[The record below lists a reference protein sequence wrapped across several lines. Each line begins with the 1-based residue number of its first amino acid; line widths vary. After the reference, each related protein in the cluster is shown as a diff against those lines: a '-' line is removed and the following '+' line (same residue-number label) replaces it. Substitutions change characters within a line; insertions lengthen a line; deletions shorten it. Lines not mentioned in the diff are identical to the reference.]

1 MKTLLMIFIILP
13 HILLAGWVKEG
24 NGYIS
29 QDSLPGQKRFLP
41 TENAVI
47 VENKD
52 FVLKYDLTTGEI
64 IKRIDIVETNSN
76 YKMAV
81 ANDDLSQV
89 YILTEDDKNDSSTSY
104 NHFLIVKLEDYIT
117 RKVYLVDSIPI
128 PSGVH
133 DLVELNSY
141 IFYYNQKIFYSIRNS
156 TTAPYYRTNESLLRV
171 YKATNSDTLEQ
182 IVLYGGII
190 DSYSLL
196 NPFHEISFFSNYKSN
211 IRTKGSD
218 KETYLNQ
225 LLFYN
230 DNNEKVYSFIT
241 SEGYRSFSNIVNGKT
256 TKNYIYSFE
265 GKLILTSLNKYNAKN
280 LNYGIST
287 PITFTKNDNYFLVA
301 YPFIDQPYQN
311 GISIQTLEGEV
322 IYRDTI
328 PTNIPR
334 QIVFDDG
341 KTFYFSKNDRL
352 FKYSPEFLKS
362 SNLKAIM
369 KEIKDTIYLG
379 EVLQLYSL
387 SMGSP
392 NEIKWY
398 LDDILVSESQIYDI
412 SISSAGNHTIKL
424 VVNNEELIDSISQDV
439 YVEKLDIDITKA
451 LDFEI
456 EILTKNPLVLRFIV
470 PEIYNYKSYYW
481 NFGDGASVA
490 GKKVKY
496 KYQDTGTYSVT
507 LTAIR
512 EDGTFVQEIKADVVS
527 SNDNVIDYTKPLFE
541 KFNLR
546 DDKRFYFKPLKTL
559 NNVHIRVF
567 DKNKIL
573 LFDEEYKILSKG
585 EINSI
590 TPPVDSTY
598 TIQLETSS
606 GEVYEY

>member
-1 MKTLLMIFIILP
+1 MKTILMIFIILP

-41 TENAVI
+41 AENAVI
-47 VENKD
+47 VENKN

-64 IKRIDIVETNSN
+64 IKRIDIVETDST

-89 YILTEDDKNDSSTSY
+89 YILTEDDRNDSSTSY
-104 NHFLIVKLEDYIT
+104 NHILTVKLEDYIT
-117 RKVYLVDSIPI
+117 RKIYLVDSIPI
-128 PSGVH
+128 PSDSYDYV
-133 DLVELNSY
+133 VLNTH
-141 IFYYNQKIFYSIRNS
+141 IFYYHNKIFYTIRNNR
-156 TTAPYYRTNESLLRV
+156 TAPYYRTDESSLRV
-171 YKATNSDTLEQ
+171 YKATSPDTLER
-182 IVLYGGII
+182 IILYGGEIG
-190 DSYSLL
+190 SYSLL

-211 IRTKGSD
+211 IGTKGN
-218 KETYLNQ
+218 ENQTYLNQ

-230 DNNEKVYSFIT
+230 DKNEEVNSFIT
-241 SEGYRSFSNIVNGKT
+241 SEGYSSFSNIVNGKT
-256 TKNYIYSFE
+256 TKNYIYEFE
-265 GKLILTSLNKYNAKN
+265 GKLILTGLNKYIIKY
-280 LNYGIST
+280 LKYGVET
-287 PITFTKNDNYFLVA
+287 PISFTKNDNYFFVVA
-301 YPFIDQPYQN
+301 PFKDQPYQN
-311 GISIQTLEGEV
+311 GISIQTLEGDV

-328 PTNIPR
+328 PTSIPR
-334 QIVFDDG
+334 QLAFDDG

-392 NEIKWY
+392 DEIKWY

-424 VVNNEELIDSISQDV
+424 VIKNEELIDSISQDV

-451 LDFEI
+451 LDFEV
-456 EILTKNPLVLRFIV
+456 EIKTKTPLVAIFDV
-470 PEIYNYKSYYW
+470 PDLYDFKSYYW
-481 NFGDGASVA
+481 NFGDGVSVA

-496 KYQDTGTYSVT
+496 KYQDTGTYTVT

-527 SNDNVIDYTKPLFE
+527 SIDNIIDYTKPIFE

-559 NNVHIRVF
+559 SNVHIRVF

-573 LFDEEYKILSKG
+573 FFDEEFKILSKG
-585 EINSI
+585 EIKSI
-590 TPPVDSTY
+590 APPVDNTY